1 MIKIDID
8 DYIAFTNKLIDA
20 NKLQRTF
27 HIVEFVEGCCLAID
41 GSGDDIAIELQRDTR
56 VLFWDKF
63 GHAYRLSSERPGQ
76 IRPILNVD
84 LLDNKSVGLSWSVE
98 LIRIASIDYPES
110 AFSSDD
116 EDDEDDDALVNMRRA
131 IEACKAWGRPIFGFM
146 ADNNYTNKLLSW
158 CGGDKA
164 FITKAFA
171 QLMTESY
178 DFSKIILQA
187 AEMSS
192 KIISAAERDTNAS

>member
-1 MIKIDID
+1 MIKINID

-20 NKLQRTF
+20 NKLQRAF

-41 GSGDDIAIELQRDTR
+41 GDGDDVAIELQRDTR

-63 GHAYRLSSERPGQ
+63 GHAYRLSSERPAQ

-84 LLDNKSVGLSWSVE
+84 LLDNKSVGLSRSVD
-98 LIRIASIDYPES
+98 LIRVPIFDYPES
-110 AFSSDD
+110 DFQSDD
-116 EDDEDDDALVNMRRA
+116 EGDDALVNMRRA

-146 ADNNYTNKLLSW
+146 ADNNDTNKLLSW
-158 CGGDKA
+158 CGGDRA

-171 QLMTESY
+171 KLMTESD

-187 AEMSS
+187 AEMIS
-192 KIISAAERDTNAS
+192 KILSAAERDTNAS

>member
-20 NKLQRTF
+20 NKLQRAF
-27 HIVEFVEGCCLAID
+27 HIVEFVDGCCLAID
-41 GSGDDIAIELQRDTR
+41 GDGDDVAIELQRDTR

-63 GHAYRLSSERPGQ
+63 GHAYRLSSERPAQ

-110 AFSSDD
+110 AFSS
-116 EDDEDDDALVNMRRA
+116 DDEDDDALVNMRRA

-158 CGGDKA
+158 CGGDRA

-171 QLMTESY
+171 QLMTQSD

-192 KIISAAERDTNAS
+192 KILSAAERNTNAS

>member
-1 MIKIDID
+1 MIKINID

-20 NKLQRTF
+20 NKLQRAF

-41 GSGDDIAIELQRDTR
+41 GDGDDVDIELQRDTR

-63 GHAYRLSSERPGQ
+63 GHAYRLSSERPAQ

-84 LLDNKSVGLSWSVE
+84 LLDNKSVGLSRSVD
-98 LIRIASIDYPES
+98 LIRVPIFDYPES
-110 AFSSDD
+110 DFQSDD
-116 EDDEDDDALVNMRRA
+116 EGDDALVNMRRA

-146 ADNNYTNKLLSW
+146 ADNNDTNKLFSW

-171 QLMTESY
+171 QLMTESD

>member
-1 MIKIDID
+1 MIKINID

-20 NKLQRTF
+20 NKLQRAF

-41 GSGDDIAIELQRDTR
+41 GDGDDVAIELQRDTR

-63 GHAYRLSSERPGQ
+63 GHAYRLSSERPAQ

-84 LLDNKSVGLSWSVE
+84 LLDNKSVGLSRSVD
-98 LIRIASIDYPES
+98 LIRVPCFDYPES
-110 AFSSDD
+110 DFLSDD
-116 EDDEDDDALVNMRRA
+116 EGDDALVNMRRA

-146 ADNNYTNKLLSW
+146 ADNNETNKLFSW

-171 QLMTESY
+171 QLMTESD
-178 DFSKIILQA
+178 DFSKVILQA

-192 KIISAAERDTNAS
+192 KILSAAERDTNAS

>member
-1 MIKIDID
+1 MIKINID

-20 NKLQRTF
+20 NKLQRAF
-27 HIVEFVEGCCLAID
+27 HIVEFVEGCCLAVD
-41 GSGDDIAIELQRDTR
+41 GDGDDVAIELQRATR

-63 GHAYRLSSERPGQ
+63 GHAYRLSSERPAQ

-98 LIRIASIDYPES
+98 LIRVPNFDYPES
-110 AFSSDD
+110 VFPS
-116 EDDEDDDALVNMRRA
+116 DDEDDDALVNMRRA
-131 IEACKAWGRPIFGFM
+131 IEACKVWGRPIFGFM
-146 ADNNYTNKLLSW
+146 ADNSDTNKLLSW
-158 CGGDKA
+158 CGGDRA

-171 QLMTESY
+171 KLMTQSD

-192 KIISAAERDTNAS
+192 KFLSTTERDTNAS

>member
-1 MIKIDID
+1 MIKINID

-20 NKLQRTF
+20 NKLQTTF

-41 GSGDDIAIELQRDTR
+41 GSGDDVALELQRDTK

-63 GHAYRLSSERPGQ
+63 GHAYRLSSERPAQ

-84 LLDNKSVGLSWSVE
+84 LLDNKSVGLSRSVD
-98 LIRIASIDYPES
+98 LIRVPIFDYPES
-110 AFSSDD
+110 DFQSDD
-116 EDDEDDDALVNMRRA
+116 EGDDALVNMRRA
-131 IEACKAWGRPIFGFM
+131 IEACKAWWRPIFGFM
-146 ADNNYTNKLLSW
+146 ADNNDTNKLFSW

-171 QLMTESY
+171 QLMTESD

-192 KIISAAERDTNAS
+192 KILSAAERDNNAS

>member
-1 MIKIDID
+1 MIKINID

-41 GSGDDIAIELQRDTR
+41 GSGDDVALELQRDTR
-56 VLFWDKF
+56 VFFWDKF
-63 GHAYRLSSERPGQ
+63 GHAYRLTSERPAQ

-84 LLDNKSVGLSWSVE
+84 LLDNKSIGLSRSVD
-98 LIRIASIDYPES
+98 LIRVPIFDYPES
-110 AFSSDD
+110 AYPSDD
-116 EDDEDDDALVNMRRA
+116 EEDDALVNMRRA

-187 AEMSS
+187 AEKSS

>member
-1 MIKIDID
+1 MIKINID

-20 NKLQRTF
+20 NKLQRAF

-41 GSGDDIAIELQRDTR
+41 GDGDDVAIELQRDTR

-63 GHAYRLSSERPGQ
+63 GHAYRLSSERPAQ

-84 LLDNKSVGLSWSVE
+84 LLDNKSVGLSRSVD
-98 LIRIASIDYPES
+98 LIRVPIFDYPES
-110 AFSSDD
+110 DFQSDD
-116 EDDEDDDALVNMRRA
+116 EGDDALVNMRRA

-146 ADNNYTNKLLSW
+146 ADNNDTNKLLSW
-158 CGGDKA
+158 CGGDRA
-164 FITKAFA
+164 YITKAFA
-171 QLMTESY
+171 KLMTESD

-192 KIISAAERDTNAS
+192 KILSATERDTNAS